1 MQTPPSRRA
10 PEPHSLS
17 SLTPPVDCSSPS
29 AALAIFTLQLARCIV
44 PVHPTLRSHPHH
56 QHSAMTALCN
66 HCIMQSPPC
75 STSSSLTRRSHPTA
89 TTLKNQQA
97 NKPTSREAGKPESW
111 RVHHQYRAGCR
122 PPVMVIA
129 QCSHCILPSLHN
141 AITPPPPV
149 RPRSTACACL

>member
-1 MQTPPSRRA
+1 
-10 PEPHSLS
+10 
-17 SLTPPVDCSSPS
+17 
-29 AALAIFTLQLARCIV
+29 
-44 PVHPTLRSHPHH
+44 
-56 QHSAMTALCN
+56 
-66 HCIMQSPPC
+66 MQSPPC

-141 AITPPPPV
+141 AITPPPP
-149 RPRSTACACL
+149 RTPALHRLRLPLEQAPKPLCFWLRISPMRSRGRMRKKEGSPEDYSSGLPSWSLHSSPLLRGAHQPSKAILAHPR